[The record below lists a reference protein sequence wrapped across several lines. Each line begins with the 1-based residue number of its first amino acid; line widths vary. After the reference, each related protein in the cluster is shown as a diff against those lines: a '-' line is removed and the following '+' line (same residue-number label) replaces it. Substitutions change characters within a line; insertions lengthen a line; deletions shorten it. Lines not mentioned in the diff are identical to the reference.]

1 MNAKYISII
10 ALLIFAIGTYLTWF
24 RNEENTSL
32 NSLRIEATQAKER
45 EEQATKDRME
55 TEDKL
60 SQAIYDSCYHDSLT
74 NSGVTF
80 DQKQRKAYDCWKKEL
95 TNTN

>member
-10 ALLIFAIGTYLTWF
+10 ALLILAIGTYLTWF

-45 EEQATKDRME
+45 EEQATKDRE
-55 TEDKL
+55 TREDNLYK
-60 SQAIYDSCYHDSLT
+60 AIYLECF
-74 NSGVTF
+74 N
-80 DQKQRKAYDCWKKEL
+80 KA
-95 TNTN
+95 TSAT